1 MTQSTCLVLLISS
14 YFVIYPASLFSLVF
28 NTASS
33 SQNRSNQGN
42 VLVLNSLFKKE
53 SHPLTVYEFSQL
65 SENAVQNKEK
75 IDQQVQLSSGD
86 ICEVV
91 NQTVLNCSSRNLTDV
106 PGGEYSSIT
115 RLHLQNN
122 RITNLKYKAFIH
134 FLNLE
139 RLNLENNLLT
149 TLSLNCFY
157 GLTKL
162 KMLTLRSNNLLLNNV
177 TFHPDIF
184 SPLIHLE
191 KLIINKNVPQ
201 NSTDNDL
208 FNYPDKALSKLRNL
222 VVLEI
227 DGLKNKSLGPGFLN
241 MTSLTNLTLAGYLIG
256 NCYMGT
262 LNADTFINVPGLKYL
277 DLSSCYI
284 TGTKIHDFA
293 FSHLSKL
300 EVLNLTHNEDIDIDN
315 LQKVFKSL
323 YNITSLKTL
332 SMHLIVNRY
341 SLGICLDADSINY
354 FPRYLETFD
363 AQENNLEAVDRRVIR
378 KLSPSLR
385 VLNLSGNKFVF
396 GTYLQDLKYMV
407 NLQELYLNGG
417 SFTYSLPVAYPFQ
430 LRSGKYFSSSNCTL
444 YMATD
449 RSSFSPFTIELPPN
463 LTRLEMNGA
472 GLTYR
477 LTALNV
483 SDNNLKVLHLKN
495 NNFPSLEGPINGL
508 HSLVHLDLSQSS
520 VKYIKTTFFDSFTSI
535 RELNLSNN
543 LLGEFF
549 LSQSNETLVFSK
561 LTNLEILDLSSNGI
575 HLLHFDLFM
584 DLPRLHHLN
593 LAFNTLTTTF
603 GVDITKLSKLM
614 YLDLT
619 KTGISKIPETARTF
633 IDGLNISV
641 FMGKC
646 SISCECDNL
655 DFLLWMVNSK
665 AFDKTFKNYMCFYMD
680 SSSRPIT
687 DGYKSTIEIL
697 RGKCTSHE
705 MLFFM
710 VGCGTLF
717 LFFLL
722 LFGIIYRFRW
732 KLRYLYY
739 AAYLHYKKSG
749 GEGGAKFKYDAFVS
763 YDHADEETIVIHV
776 CNELEARGLKLC
788 VHGRDFRAGDYIAS
802 NVVKAV
808 CSSRKTL
815 VVLTKNLM
823 NSYWCKYELQMANME
838 AVHTGRQVLIFLL
851 VENIPQGELGVE
863 LLYNIRNN
871 TYIPYPTEPCDTAF
885 WDALWNK
892 LANDIRD

>member
-1 MTQSTCLVLLISS
+1 
-14 YFVIYPASLFSLVF
+14 
-28 NTASS
+28 
-33 SQNRSNQGN
+33 
-42 VLVLNSLFKKE
+42 
-53 SHPLTVYEFSQL
+53 
-65 SENAVQNKEK
+65 
-75 IDQQVQLSSGD
+75 

-149 TLSLNCFY
+149 TLSFNCFY

-222 VVLEI
+222 VVLEM

-262 LNADTFINVPGLKYL
+262 LNADT
-277 DLSSCYI
+277 
-284 TGTKIHDFA
+284 
-293 FSHLSKL
+293 
-300 EVLNLTHNEDIDIDN
+300 
-315 LQKVFKSL
+315 
-323 YNITSLKTL
+323 
-332 SMHLIVNRY
+332 Y

-363 AQENNLEAVDRRVIR
+363 AQENNLEAVDRR
-378 KLSPSLR
+378 
-385 VLNLSGNKFVF
+385 
-396 GTYLQDLKYMV
+396 
-407 NLQELYLNGG
+407 
-417 SFTYSLPVAYPFQ
+417 
-430 LRSGKYFSSSNCTL
+430 
-444 YMATD
+444 
-449 RSSFSPFTIELPPN
+449 LPPN

-477 LTALNV
+477 LTALN
-483 SDNNLKVLHLKN
+483 
-495 NNFPSLEGPINGL
+495 
-508 HSLVHLDLSQSS
+508 
-520 VKYIKTTFFDSFTSI
+520 
-535 RELNLSNN
+535 
-543 LLGEFF
+543 
-549 LSQSNETLVFSK
+549 
-561 LTNLEILDLSSNGI
+561 
-575 HLLHFDLFM
+575 
-584 DLPRLHHLN
+584 
-593 LAFNTLTTTF
+593 
-603 GVDITKLSKLM
+603 
-614 YLDLT
+614 
-619 KTGISKIPETARTF
+619 
-633 IDGLNISV
+633 
-641 FMGKC
+641 
-646 SISCECDNL
+646 
-655 DFLLWMVNSK
+655 
-665 AFDKTFKNYMCFYMD
+665 
-680 SSSRPIT
+680 
-687 DGYKSTIEIL
+687 
-697 RGKCTSHE
+697 
-705 MLFFM
+705 
-710 VGCGTLF
+710 
-717 LFFLL
+717 
-722 LFGIIYRFRW
+722 
-732 KLRYLYY
+732 LRYLYY